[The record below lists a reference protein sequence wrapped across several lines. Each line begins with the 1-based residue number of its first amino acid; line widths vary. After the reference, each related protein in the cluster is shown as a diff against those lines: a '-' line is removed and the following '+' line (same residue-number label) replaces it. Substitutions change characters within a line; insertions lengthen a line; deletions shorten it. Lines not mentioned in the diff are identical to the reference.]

1 MKTTLANTTMILF
14 VGEND
19 ALSALE
25 DVKFLT
31 SNLPE
36 GKFEQ
41 INVSDYNHLDYMWAK
56 DSDEKLLKPFMDF
69 MKKH

>member
-36 GKFEQ
+36 GKFE
-41 INVSDYNHLDYMWAK
+41 
-56 DSDEKLLKPFMDF
+56 
-69 MKKH
+69 